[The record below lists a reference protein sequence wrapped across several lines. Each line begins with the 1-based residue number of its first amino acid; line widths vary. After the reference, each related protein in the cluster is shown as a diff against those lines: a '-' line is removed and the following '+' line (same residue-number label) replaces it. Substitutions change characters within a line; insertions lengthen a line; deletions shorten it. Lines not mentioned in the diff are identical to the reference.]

1 MEGLK
6 AGSVGKGVDLERTEG
21 MNIIKIYTKPPK
33 NNFRSLKSHFFFC
46 LSLWGETFFFAKRID
61 LKKKPFILITCL
73 CIHFFNVYSGD
84 INNPLKA

>member
-33 NNFRSLKSHFFFC
+33 NNFRSLKSHFFF
-46 LSLWGETFFFAKRID
+46 LPFTLRRNFF
-61 LKKKPFILITCL
+61 L
-73 CIHFFNVYSGD
+73 CKENK
-84 INNPLKA
+84 L